1 MRILITGA
9 GGMVGAALAA
19 HCRALG
25 DDVLAHDRHSLDITR
40 AARAEEVFARER
52 PEAVVNCAAWTDVD
66 GCERDPARSR
76 LVNSEAVEILAAASR
91 RAGASFVTISTDYVF
106 RGDRDGFYTQRDD
119 PDPQS
124 AYGRAKLEGERR
136 ALAATARCTVVRTG
150 WIFGPGG
157 RNFLA
162 RVVELAAE
170 GAKLKAINDAFG
182 TPTYAPHLAARL
194 RELAAL
200 DLPGT
205 YHVVNA
211 GEGTSF
217 EGFAREAL
225 GVAGRGDYE
234 LEGVSMDSLQRPAPR
249 PRNSRLRC
257 LLSPA
262 VGLAPL
268 PDWRDAL
275 REFVGRAAP
284 EAGTGGGA
292 ADRAGRGA

>member
-1 MRILITGA
+1 VI
-9 GGMVGAALAA
+9 
-19 HCRALG
+19 
-25 DDVLAHDRHSLDITR
+25 
-40 AARAEEVFARER
+40 
-52 PEAVVNCAAWTDVD
+52 NCAAWTDVD
-66 GCERDPARSR
+66 GCERDPARAR
-76 LVNSEAVEILAAASR
+76 LVNAEAVGVLAAASR
-91 RAGASFVTISTDYVF
+91 AAGASFVTISTDYVF
-106 RGDRDGFYTQRDD
+106 RGDREGFYTQRDD

-136 ALAATARCTVVRTG
+136 AQAATARCAVVRTG

-162 RVVELAAE
+162 RVVELARA
-170 GAKLKAINDAFG
+170 GAGLKAINDSFG
-182 TPTYAPHLAARL
+182 TPTYAPHLARRL

-200 DLPGT
+200 DLPGV

-211 GEGTSF
+211 GDGASF

-225 GVAGRGDYE
+225 KVAGCDDSR
-234 LEGVSMDSLQRPAPR
+234 LESVSMDSLRRPAPR

-262 VGLAPL
+262 LGLAPL

-275 REFVGRAAP
+275 REYVGP
-284 EAGTGGGA
+284 GSGA
-292 ADRAGRGA
+292 EEVKGKG